1 MRGWNGNRPE
11 PRLTEVGVSRATIL
25 VMESFPTENMD
36 NQPKQVPENE
46 IESNFTRVGGP
57 GGQNVN
63 KVETRV
69 ELRWNVDTSPSF
81 SEEEKLK
88 IREFLKN
95 RINKNGELIVDA
107 KKERSQAQNR
117 ALAMERLQEL
127 VAEALTPE
135 TERKPTKP
143 TKSAKEKRLEAKR
156 EQGEK
161 RESRSRDWK
170 NFEE

>member
-1 MRGWNGNRPE
+1 
-11 PRLTEVGVSRATIL
+11 
-25 VMESFPTENMD
+25 MENT
-36 NQPKQVPENE
+36 PKSVPESE
-46 IESNFTRVGGP
+46 IESNFTRSGGP

-69 ELRWNVDTSPSF
+69 ELRWSVDSSPSF
-81 SEEEKLK
+81 SDEEKTK
-88 IREFLKN
+88 IKEYLKN

-143 TKSAKEKRLEAKR
+143 TKNAKEKRLEEKR
-156 EQGEK
+156 KQGEK
-161 RESRSRDWK
+161 RESRSWK
-170 NFEE
+170 PENED

>member
-1 MRGWNGNRPE
+1 
-11 PRLTEVGVSRATIL
+11 
-25 VMESFPTENMD
+25 MESFPGETMS

-46 IESNFTRVGGP
+46 IEVNFTRAGGP

-81 SEEEKLK
+81 SEEEKTK
-88 IREFLKN
+88 IKEFLKN
-95 RINKNGELIVDA
+95 RINKNSELIVDA

-127 VAEALTPE
+127 VAEALIPE
-135 TERKPTKP
+135 TERKATKP
-143 TKSAKEKRLEAKR
+143 TKSSKEKRLENK
-156 EQGEK
+156 QKISEK
-161 RESRSRDWK
+161 RESRSTDWK

>member
-1 MRGWNGNRPE
+1 
-11 PRLTEVGVSRATIL
+11 
-25 VMESFPTENMD
+25 MESIPGETMND
-36 NQPKQVPENE
+36 QPKQVPENE
-46 IESNFTRVGGP
+46 IEVNFTRAGGP

-63 KVETRV
+63 KVETRA
-69 ELRWNVDTSPSF
+69 ELRWNVDASPSF
-81 SEEEKLK
+81 SEEEKAK
-88 IREFLKN
+88 IKEFLKN
-95 RINKNGELIVDA
+95 RINKNSELIVDA

-143 TKSAKEKRLEAKR
+143 TKSSKEKRLEKKR
-156 EQGEK
+156 EIGEK
-161 RESRSRDWK
+161 RASRSTDWK